1 MLSIR
6 APVLSRPVSARRAG
20 RVAVVPR
27 AYKGQDAVKG
37 AASKAQSTIASVSK
51 VNSDDVQE
59 KIAAFGEDLKAAWDK
74 TEDKPAVIVLGTAA
88 FVALLAAGSIADAVD
103 RVPIIS
109 GLMRLVGLIVTGW
122 FTYRYLAFKP
132 DREELLRNI
141 DSYIAKILGK

>member
-1 MLSIR
+1 MPKPLD
-6 APVLSRPVSARRAG
+6 
-20 RVAVVPR
+20 
-27 AYKGQDAVKG
+27 KKHFQ
-37 AASKAQSTIASVSK
+37 AQSTIASVSK

-141 DSYIAKILGK
+141 DSYLAKILGK